1 MNPPSILVQSS
12 RLDSRQKGDH
22 MTDSPVMYVVDDD
35 PQSLDLI
42 SSMLRRFRLE
52 CKSIA
57 TAEELLDAYADR
69 PGCLL
74 VSDRL
79 PGMNG
84 LDLQTELQQRG
95 CVIPLILMT
104 AKPETQLIVQAMRN
118 GAVAVLDKPCAQ
130 DALWKAVETALAV
143 DAERR
148 YHRGRQASMEERF
161 GSLTEQERE
170 VMWQI
175 VEGSPNKI
183 TARRLGVSVRTIEN
197 RRRSIFAKLGIR
209 SVAELVTTV
218 LQSAKQDSRP
228 MLSESFAPSVMAIE
242 SLLCSAS

>member
-1 MNPPSILVQSS
+1 
-12 RLDSRQKGDH
+12 
-22 MTDSPVMYVVDDD
+22 MTDSPAVHIVEDDA
-35 PQSLDLI
+35 QSLELI
-42 SSMLRRFRLE
+42 CSMLRGLRLE
-52 CKSIA
+52 CKGFA
-57 TAEELLDAYADR
+57 TAEQLLVGYADR
-69 PGCLL
+69 PGCILAN
-74 VSDRL
+74 DRL
-79 PGMNG
+79 PGMSG

-95 CVIPLILMT
+95 LVIPLILMT
-104 AKPETQLIVQAMRN
+104 AKPETQLIVEAMRN
-118 GAVAVLDKPCAQ
+118 GAVAVLDKPCAK

-148 YHRGRQASMEERF
+148 YHRSRQASMEERLC
-161 GSLTEQERE
+161 SLTEQERE

-218 LQSAKQDSRP
+218 LQSATQNSRP
-228 MLSESFAPSVMAIE
+228 MRRESFALDGMAIE
-242 SLLCSAS
+242 SLLCSAG

>member
-1 MNPPSILVQSS
+1 
-12 RLDSRQKGDH
+12 
-22 MTDSPVMYVVDDD
+22 MTDSPAVHIVDDD

-42 SSMLRRFRLE
+42 FSMLRGLRLE
-52 CKSIA
+52 CKGFA
-57 TAEELLDAYADR
+57 TAEQLLAAYPDR
-69 PGCLL
+69 PGCILA
-74 VSDRL
+74 SDRL
-79 PGMNG
+79 SGMSG
-84 LDLQTELQQRG
+84 LDLQTELQQREF
-95 CVIPLILMT
+95 VIPLILMT

-118 GAVAVLDKPCAQ
+118 GAVAVLDKPCVQ

-148 YHRGRQASMEERF
+148 YRRGRQASMEERL

-218 LQSAKQDSRP
+218 LQATKQDSRP
-228 MLSESFAPSVMAIE
+228 MSREPFAPSDMAIE

>member
-1 MNPPSILVQSS
+1 MS
-12 RLDSRQKGDH
+12 
-22 MTDSPVMYVVDDD
+22 DSPLMHVVDDD
-35 PQSLDLI
+35 AQSLALVC
-42 SSMLRRFRLE
+42 SMLHGLRME
-52 CKSIA
+52 CKGFSS
-57 TAEELLDAYADR
+57 AEELLEGYADR
-69 PGCLL
+69 PGSVL
-74 VSDRL
+74 VNDRL
-79 PGMNG
+79 PGMGG
-84 LDLQTELQQRG
+84 LELQTELQRREF
-95 CVIPLILMT
+95 VIPLILMT

-148 YHRGRQASMEERF
+148 YRRGRQASMQERLD
-161 GSLTEQERE
+161 SLTDQERE

-175 VEGSPNKI
+175 VDGSPNKI

-197 RRRSIFAKLGIR
+197 RRRSVFAKLGIR

-218 LQSAKQDSRP
+218 IQTTTPESRPNLREPLLQSAMMGS
-228 MLSESFAPSVMAIE
+228 E

>member
-1 MNPPSILVQSS
+1 
-12 RLDSRQKGDH
+12 
-22 MTDSPVMYVVDDD
+22 MTDSPVLHIVDDD

-42 SSMLRRFRLE
+42 CSMLRGLRLE
-52 CKSIA
+52 CKGFA
-57 TAEELLDAYADR
+57 TAEQLLDAYADR
-69 PGCLL
+69 PGCILA
-74 VSDRL
+74 SDRL
-79 PGMNG
+79 PGMSG
-84 LDLQTELQQRG
+84 LDLQTELQQREL
-95 CVIPLILMT
+95 VIPLILMT
-104 AKPETQLIVQAMRN
+104 AKPETMLIVQAMRN

-148 YHRGRQASMEERF
+148 YRRGRQASMEERL

-218 LQSAKQDSRP
+218 LQSTKQDSQP
-228 MLSESFAPSVMAIE
+228 MQRGPFAPSGMAIE